1 MLNQMIKYTA
11 VLPRDCVSELRNM
24 ADRKVISSVNQGI
37 RIAVEDFV
45 KARKEHEYRNSI
57 DEASRDKTFIRRM
70 TDTMKAF
77 EFADAKVD
85 GEW

>member
-11 VLPRDCVSELRNM
+11 VLPRDCVSELRSM
-24 ADRKVISSVNQGI
+24 ADKKVISSVNQGL

-45 KARKEHEYRNSI
+45 KARKEHEYRHSI